1 MNQAQIRNYCFWLVL
16 LAAMT
21 LLLVGLIIT
30 DVWPGLRGPAPGTSE
45 WYWPYWRHP
54 AGRWWPV
61 LLAAAAV
68 LGLAAW
74 WFRAAPDDRRR
85 DRWALAGLVVAAFG
99 LQVALVYAA
108 RPGVQAELVDRALS
122 VRASGY
128 FWTAANIE
136 ELGGTLRNYPAAMP
150 QFESEHAQTHPPG
163 LVAAN
168 WLTIAGLARLPGL
181 AEPLAA
187 LVWPLRCID
196 LWLLNQPAAVPAALW
211 VWAWLPLVVG
221 ALAGLPGY
229 ALARQLFPPPAA
241 RVAAVVVATLPGLLL
256 FAPQSDQFFVPLT
269 LTTVWALHVGLAR
282 RSAGWLGAAGLL
294 LSLSSFL
301 TLGNAALLVVLLA
314 YGLGYWA
321 VGLGGW
327 PRPGEGLRWLLAF
340 GLGAAAFWLGYW
352 LGWGVPPWAVA
363 QAGLAAHYTLVTSQ
377 RNYGWWL
384 AYNLVD
390 LLTFVGLPVVAG
402 FLVAIVGG
410 ARRPGRRT
418 AAWVLAVAVLLLLL
432 LLDLSGSTRGEVGRL
447 WLFFTPLIG
456 LLGAGYLA
464 GWFPGR
470 GAHLLIVGLQLLIL
484 LSVGLFWRPFQ
495 AVIVVA
501 QPPVM
506 AAPPAGVIPVGAQ
519 FGEQITLQGYHLAG
533 PADGALYLTLQWQA
547 AGPTLRPYTVF
558 NHLVDSAGQ
567 VVAQKDDWP
576 VNGQWPPTCW
586 RAGDVIIDSYRIELP
601 PGLPAGR
608 YQLYTGLYDAA
619 SLTRLTTPAGEDA
632 VWLQAI
638 ELP

>member
-85 DRWALAGLVVAAFG
+85 DRWALAGLVVAALG

-229 ALARQLFPPPAA
+229 ALARQLFPRQRRGWRRWWWP
-241 RVAAVVVATLPGLLL
+241 RCRGCCSL
-256 FAPQSDQFFVPLT
+256 
-269 LTTVWALHVGLAR
+269 R
-282 RSAGWLGAAGLL
+282 RSRT
-294 LSLSSFL
+294 SFL
-301 TLGNAALLVVLLA
+301 C
-314 YGLGYWA
+314 
-321 VGLGGW
+321 
-327 PRPGEGLRWLLAF
+327 R
-340 GLGAAAFWLGYW
+340 
-352 LGWGVPPWAVA
+352 
-363 QAGLAAHYTLVTSQ
+363 
-377 RNYGWWL
+377 
-384 AYNLVD
+384 
-390 LLTFVGLPVVAG
+390 
-402 FLVAIVGG
+402 
-410 ARRPGRRT
+410 
-418 AAWVLAVAVLLLLL
+418 
-432 LLDLSGSTRGEVGRL
+432 
-447 WLFFTPLIG
+447 
-456 LLGAGYLA
+456 
-464 GWFPGR
+464 
-470 GAHLLIVGLQLLIL
+470 
-484 LSVGLFWRPFQ
+484 
-495 AVIVVA
+495 
-501 QPPVM
+501 
-506 AAPPAGVIPVGAQ
+506 
-519 FGEQITLQGYHLAG
+519 
-533 PADGALYLTLQWQA
+533 
-547 AGPTLRPYTVF
+547 
-558 NHLVDSAGQ
+558 
-567 VVAQKDDWP
+567 
-576 VNGQWPPTCW
+576 
-586 RAGDVIIDSYRIELP
+586 
-601 PGLPAGR
+601 
-608 YQLYTGLYDAA
+608 
-619 SLTRLTTPAGEDA
+619 
-632 VWLQAI
+632 
-638 ELP
+638 